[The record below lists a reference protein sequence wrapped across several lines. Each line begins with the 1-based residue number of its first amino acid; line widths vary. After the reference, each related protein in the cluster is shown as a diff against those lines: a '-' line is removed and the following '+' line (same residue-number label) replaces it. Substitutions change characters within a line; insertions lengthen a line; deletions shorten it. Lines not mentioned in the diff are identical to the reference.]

1 MVRLFPEPSLT
12 PYYRFIADHAPS
24 SGDVITRVGRYQVL
38 EELAKGGMG
47 RVFVAQK
54 DGSADICVLKLLNT
68 EYENDQAGAQRLR
81 REAHLLAL
89 MNHPNISRVLD
100 AGFEKGAFFLALEFI
115 PGHTIAVIQQH
126 LRKQRRRIP
135 PEVTMAVAL
144 DVLSGLIYAHDHTD
158 PDGNPIH
165 LVHRDLSPNNI
176 MLGYSGHA
184 KIIDFGIASGRID
197 TFKTKPGHIM
207 GTPRYLSPE
216 QATLKTIDRR
226 SDLYTLSVVL
236 YGMFLGRPLIKKGA
250 PGQVLAEIV
259 DKPPRPLTEMIPD
272 FPEETWRVLV
282 RGLSKDPS
290 KRYQTASE
298 YREALESANPWTLPS
313 REEIGLFL
321 EEYFPEGKR
330 TAEDLVAR
338 GRANAPSIV
347 QPGGF
352 FDTTGID
359 LPLPSKKAPVTEPEI
374 EPDLPG
380 GDTPTALI
388 DRAADEAPDDGT
400 KEIIPQA
407 AMEQVGSMDTGPTVA
422 NDPLQPS
429 GGFPE
434 VPVEKKGF
442 ESTEK
447 TNPSIEPPARHP
459 WRPLVW
465 LLLALMLGVGAG
477 LVLNLL
483 E

>member
-1 MVRLFPEPSLT
+1 M
-12 PYYRFIADHAPS
+12 

-100 AGFEKGAFFLALEFI
+100 AGFEKGAFFVALEFI
-115 PGHTIAVIQQH
+115 AGHTVNVIQQH

-176 MLGYSGHA
+176 MLGYAGQV

-216 QATLKTIDRR
+216 QATLKSIDRR
-226 SDLYTLSVVL
+226 SDIYTLSVVL
-236 YGMFLGRPLIKKGA
+236 YGMFLGRPLIKKGP

-259 DKPPRPLTEMIPD
+259 DKQPRPLTEMISD
-272 FPEETWRVLV
+272 FPEETWEVLHK
-282 RGLSKDPS
+282 GLSKDPDA
-290 KRYQTASE
+290 RWQTAAE
-298 YREALESANPWTLPS
+298 YREALEAAHPWTLPAP
-313 REEIGLFL
+313 EEIGMFL
-321 EEYFPEGKR
+321 EQYFPDGKR
-330 TAEDLVAR
+330 TAEELVAR

-359 LPLPSKKAPVTEPEI
+359 LPLPSKKAPITEPELAA
-374 EPDLPG
+374 ELPG
-380 GDTPTALI
+380 GDAPTALI
-388 DRAADEAPDDGT
+388 DRVVEDPEEAEDGT
-400 KEIIPQA
+400 KEIVPRAAIDQGN
-407 AMEQVGSMDTGPTVA
+407 AMETGPTVA
-422 NDPLQPS
+422 NDPRQ
-429 GGFPE
+429 FPPG
-434 VPVEKKGF
+434 VLDVAIEKKEL

-447 TNPSIEPPARHP
+447 TDPNMQPPAARAT
-459 WRPLVW
+459 WRPVIW
-465 LLLALMLGVGAG
+465 LLVALMLGVSAG
-477 LVLNLL
+477 LVFNLL